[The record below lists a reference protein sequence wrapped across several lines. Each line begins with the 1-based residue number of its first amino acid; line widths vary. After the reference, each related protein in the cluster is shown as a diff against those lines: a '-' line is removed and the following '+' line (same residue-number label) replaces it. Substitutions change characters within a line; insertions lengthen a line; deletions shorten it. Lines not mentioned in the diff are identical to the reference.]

1 MKKAVDKSF
10 VSDFGFESPNFS
22 VDKQGNITAN
32 SVNLTSQ
39 DTQTEQ
45 EVYDFTVT
53 DNGANFIFLSQS
65 DTTPTLNLEK
75 GKEYS
80 FDLKLVNFTWN
91 LKRQDQETDYIEQ
104 ITHSSGETG
113 SSALNKGD
121 GIFRIEIP
129 ADYDE
134 STIFYTDFDQNVF
147 GTINVVDPIGVFS
160 TVEVTDSRTAETL
173 SSAPA
178 IIAGGLSVSKNII
191 VGDNI
196 SVIGAV
202 STDSISSNN
211 ILTVDSQNR
220 IDVNIAGNLVGDIDS
235 QGSSIPVKNTNIDN
249 TNINNSA
256 IGQTLPNVAA
266 FTTATVNDVEDN
278 DKSITNKKY
287 VDTRDIVFS
296 IAFGL

>member
-53 DNGANFIFLSQS
+53 DNGANFIFLSRS

-113 SSALNKGD
+113 SSD
-121 GIFRIEIP
+121 IF
-129 ADYDE
+129 
-134 STIFYTDFDQNVF
+134 
-147 GTINVVDPIGVFS
+147 
-160 TVEVTDSRTAETL
+160 
-173 SSAPA
+173 
-178 IIAGGLSVSKNII
+178 
-191 VGDNI
+191 
-196 SVIGAV
+196 
-202 STDSISSNN
+202 
-211 ILTVDSQNR
+211 TVDSQNR

-249 TNINNSA
+249 TTINNSA

-266 FTTATVNDVEDN
+266 FTTATVNNVEDN

-287 VDTRDIVFS
+287 VDTRDIAFS